1 MIRDHI
7 LVAVDGSPNSQRALK
22 AASELMSDSGELSV
36 VLAYHVSPEYVALAS
51 QMADG
56 PSFSRRLHQQAKNH
70 AAEVLDGVIAESSG
84 LPEHTKKKL
93 LHGRPGETIIEA
105 ALEGDCSLIVLG
117 SRGRGEVRSVLF
129 GSVSH
134 YVLHNA
140 PCPVLV
146 VP

>member
-1 MIRDHI
+1 MIHDRI

-22 AASELMSDSGELSV
+22 AALELRGDSGELII
-36 VLAYHVSPEYVALAS
+36 VLAYHLAPEYVSLAS

-56 PSFSRRLHQQAKNH
+56 PSFARRLQEQVKSQ
-70 AAEVLDGVIAESSG
+70 AAEMLDQVIAESQAM
-84 LPEHTKKKL
+84 PAEVKNKL
-93 LHGRPGETIIEA
+93 LEGRPGPVIVQA
-105 ALEGDCSLIVLG
+105 ASDEKASLIVLG
-117 SRGRGEVRSVLF
+117 SRGRGGVQSMLF

-134 YVLHNA
+134 HVLHNA